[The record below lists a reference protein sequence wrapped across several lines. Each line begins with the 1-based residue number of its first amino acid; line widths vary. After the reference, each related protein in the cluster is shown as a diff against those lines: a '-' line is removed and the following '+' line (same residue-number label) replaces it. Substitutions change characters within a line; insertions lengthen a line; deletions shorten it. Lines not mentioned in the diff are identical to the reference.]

1 MEPWFPEMRLD
12 INLAS
17 QPYEDLRKF
26 WMQWGTALGLTT
38 ILSLALIY
46 TAVTSFLAAQKDR
59 STAADMRAQIA
70 KLEQER
76 TAAEATLNR
85 PENRGTRDQSQFL
98 NELIR
103 RKAFSWTEVFSELE
117 RLMPPR
123 LHVVAIRPEL
133 TADNQLKIRMT
144 VAGESKDRAL
154 ELIRRMEQSQHFQ
167 QTEIFEETDARGQ
180 VPGDNIQLE
189 LSTLYVPVFP
199 RSGK

>member
-1 MEPWFPEMRLD
+1 MRLN

-26 WMQWGTALGLTT
+26 WLQWGTGVALAG
-38 ILSLALIY
+38 IVSLALIY
-46 TAVTSFLAAQKDR
+46 TAVSSFWTAHKER
-59 STAADMRAQIA
+59 STISDMREQIA
-70 KLEQER
+70 KLEAEK
-76 TAAEATLNR
+76 TAAQATLNR

-123 LHVVAIRPEL
+123 LHVVSIRPEL
-133 TADNQLKIRMT
+133 TSDNQLKIRMT
-144 VAGESKDRAL
+144 VAGESHDRAL

-167 QTEIFEETDARGQ
+167 QTEIQEESAAAAQ
-180 VPGDNIQLE
+180 IPGDNVQLE
-189 LSTLYVPVFP
+189 LSTMYVPIFP
-199 RSGK
+199 RSGQ